1 MKVRIF
7 NPATEPPEKEY
18 NLKLFMHKQ
27 RIVLALA
34 DGSGDKIESSGLVA
48 IRQDMKLIRC
58 INIDPSLGLPLNEEG
73 HLTIDKEE
81 DEDF

>member
-1 MKVRIF
+1 MRVDIY
-7 NPATEPPEKEY
+7 EEKKEKKQY
-18 NLKLFMHKQ
+18 RLKLF
-27 RIVLALA
+27 RYEELIILALA